1 MDARLE
7 TLYRMQPMSAAET
20 DTLFTEVFAGSM
32 SEPEL
37 ASLLTALKMKGETL
51 DEIRGAAAAMLRA
64 ARPFPKSAFEVGEI
78 VGTGGDG
85 AGTINVSTMTALA
98 AAGAG
103 LRIAKHG
110 NRGVSSP
117 SGASSPSPAS
127 APTPTSSA
135 SHARPA
141 SSSWAPSSIRPTTS
155 RSPRRP
161 AGSRGFSSGDSPK
174 GSSST
179 APRTASRADSRPKTH
194 GPPQLR
200 VRRGSTR
207 TRASSRRR
215 ASRIRAFWPSS
226 RAPCGDAPDAD
237 PKTEHTELHR
247 TELEK
252 GISIML
258 LNPYF
263 GQYGGQFVPELLL
276 PALDQLERAYVDAT
290 NDPAFRTELDR
301 LLTTY
306 AGRPTPLTRLTRL
319 TEGTKT
325 TIYLKREDL
334 LHGGAHK
341 TNQVLGQALLTKRMG
356 KTRVIAET
364 GAGQH
369 GVATALASA
378 LFGFTCRIYMGAKD
392 VERQKPNV
400 FRMELMGAEVVPVT
414 AGSGTLKE
422 ACNAALRNWAESF
435 EDTHYMLGTA
445 AGPHPFPTIVREF
458 QKVIGEEARAQF
470 AEAENGLLPDAV
482 IACVGGGSNAIGLF
496 TDFRPFED
504 TRLIGV
510 EPAGMGIASGK
521 HGVTLGEGQLGI
533 FFGARS
539 YNMQTPEGQIN
550 ESYSISAGLDFPS
563 VDPEHAHLKYTGRAE
578 YVSVTD
584 REALGAFLELSLK
597 EGIIPALES
606 SHALAY
612 ALKMARAEPEKEQK
626 LVVNLSGRGDKDI
639 FQVAARLEADGCLKD
654 GRLSSDALGAYA
666 D

>member
-1 MDARLE
+1 MGSVLNQADDVSLAVRRLVFGEMKVCGITRADDATRAALEDFSAAGVVLAKRSPRAVTPEGLAVLSNEIKERTKALGLTMPVTAVVDTDETDVLRAIASPAATDAFTPLQIHGDVTDADLEGLRVLFPGKALHLAAALPEDPVALAEAARRLE
-7 TLYRMQPMSAAET
+7 GLLERGLADRIVVDGTSDGL
-20 DTLFTEVFAGSM
+20 AGGLT
-32 SEPEL
+32 PEN
-37 ASLLTALKMKGETL
+37 ART
-51 DEIRGAAAAMLRA
+51 AAAA
-64 ARPFPKSAFEVGEI
+64 
-78 VGTGGDG
+78 
-85 AGTINVSTMTALA
+85 
-98 AAGAG
+98 
-103 LRIAKHG
+103 
-110 NRGVSSP
+110 
-117 SGASSPSPAS
+117 
-127 APTPTSSA
+127 
-135 SHARPA
+135 
-141 SSSWAPSSIRPTTS
+141 
-155 RSPRRP
+155 
-161 AGSRGFSSGDSPK
+161 
-174 GSSST
+174 
-179 APRTASRADSRPKTH
+179 
-194 GPPQLR
+194 

-215 ASRIRAFWPSS
+215 VSRIRAFWPSS

-276 PALDQLERAYVDAT
+276 PALDQLERAYVDAKD
-290 NDPAFRTELDR
+290 DPAFRTELDR

-341 TNQVLGQALLTKRMG
+341 TNQVLGQALLTKRMA

-378 LFGFTCRIYMGAKD
+378 LFGFKCRIYMGAKD

-400 FRMELMGAEVVPVT
+400 FRMELMGAKVVPVT

-563 VDPEHAHLKYTGRAE
+563 VGPEHAHLKYTGRAE

>member
-1 MDARLE
+1 MGSVLNQADDVSLAVRRLVFGEMKVCGITRADDATRAALEDFSAAGVVLAKRSPRAVTPEGLAVLSNEIKERTKALGLTMPVTAVVDTDETDVLRAIASPAATDAFTPLQIHGDVTDADLEGLRVLFPGKALHLAAALPEDPVALAEAARRLE
-7 TLYRMQPMSAAET
+7 GLLERGLADRIVVDGTSDGL
-20 DTLFTEVFAGSM
+20 AGGLT
-32 SEPEL
+32 PEN
-37 ASLLTALKMKGETL
+37 ARTA
-51 DEIRGAAAAMLRA
+51 
-64 ARPFPKSAFEVGEI
+64 
-78 VGTGGDG
+78 
-85 AGTINVSTMTALA
+85 A
-98 AAGAG
+98 AAGAAG
-103 LRIAKHG
+103 LDA
-110 NRGVSSP
+110 NSGVE
-117 SGASSPSPAS
+117 S
-127 APTPTSSA
+127 AP
-135 SHARPA
+135 
-141 SSSWAPSSIRPTTS
+141 
-155 RSPRRP
+155 
-161 AGSRGFSSGDSPK
+161 
-174 GSSST
+174 
-179 APRTASRADSRPKTH
+179 
-194 GPPQLR
+194 
-200 VRRGSTR
+200 
-207 TRASSRRR
+207 SRRR
-215 ASRIRAFWPSS
+215 VSRIRAFWPSS

-276 PALDQLERAYVDAT
+276 PALDQLERAYVDAKD
-290 NDPAFRTELDR
+290 DPAFRTELDR

-341 TNQVLGQALLTKRMG
+341 TNQVLGQALLTKRMA

-378 LFGFTCRIYMGAKD
+378 LFGFKCRIYMGAKD

-400 FRMELMGAEVVPVT
+400 FRMELMGAKVVPVT

-563 VDPEHAHLKYTGRAE
+563 VGPEHAHLKYTGRAE

>member
-1 MDARLE
+1 MGSVLNQADDVSLAVRRLVFGEMTVCGITRADDATRAALE
-7 TLYRMQPMSAAET
+7 GFSAAGVVLAKRSPRAVTPEGLAVLSNEIKERTKALGLTMPVTAVVDTDET
-20 DTLFTEVFAGSM
+20 DV
-32 SEPEL
+32 
-37 ASLLTALKMKGETL
+37 
-51 DEIRGAAAAMLRA
+51 LRA
-64 ARPFPKSAFEVGEI
+64 IASP
-78 VGTGGDG
+78 
-85 AGTINVSTMTALA
+85 A
-98 AAGAG
+98 AAGAFTPLQIHGDVTDADLEG
-103 LRIAKHG
+103 LRVLFPGKALHLAAALPEDP
-110 NRGVSSP
+110 V
-117 SGASSPSPAS
+117 ALAE
-127 APTPTSSA
+127 A
-135 SHARPA
+135 AR
-141 SSSWAPSSIRPTTS
+141 RLEGL
-155 RSPRRP
+155 R
-161 AGSRGFSSGDSPK
+161 GDSPK

-276 PALDQLERAYVDAT
+276 PALDQLERAYVDAKD
-290 NDPAFRTELDR
+290 DPAFRTELDR

-378 LFGFTCRIYMGAKD
+378 LFGFKCRIYMGAKD

-563 VDPEHAHLKYTGRAE
+563 VGPEHAHLKYTGRAE

-639 FQVAARLEADGCLKD
+639 FQVAARLEADGSLKD

>member
-1 MDARLE
+1 MGSVLNQADDVSLAVRRLVFGEMKVCGITRADDATRAALE
-7 TLYRMQPMSAAET
+7 GFSAAGVVLAKRSPRAVTPEGLAVLSNEIKERTKALGLTMPVTAVVDTDET
-20 DTLFTEVFAGSM
+20 DV
-32 SEPEL
+32 
-37 ASLLTALKMKGETL
+37 
-51 DEIRGAAAAMLRA
+51 LRA
-64 ARPFPKSAFEVGEI
+64 IASP
-78 VGTGGDG
+78 
-85 AGTINVSTMTALA
+85 A
-98 AAGAG
+98 AAGAFTPLQIHGDVTDADLEG
-103 LRIAKHG
+103 LRVLFPGKALHLAAALPEDPVALAEAARRLEG
-110 NRGVSSP
+110 LLERGL
-117 SGASSPSPAS
+117 AE
-127 APTPTSSA
+127 
-135 SHARPA
+135 R
-141 SSSWAPSSIRPTTS
+141 
-155 RSPRRP
+155 
-161 AGSRGFSSGDSPK
+161 
-174 GSSST
+174 SST

-215 ASRIRAFWPSS
+215 ASKIRAFWPSS
-226 RAPCGDAPDAD
+226 RAPCGDAPDAA

-378 LFGFTCRIYMGAKD
+378 LFGFKCRIYMGAKD